1 MLAKEK
7 VRLTA
12 LRAVKSE
19 IRPAKTGRRLRNDS
33 RRRRA
38 ENRPGVGQAAPRSQ
52 PAVYTEERSSRTGR
66 EPTAPKPPNSK
77 VSCLLD
83 DERGRVWRA
92 LCSSHYRAGGS
103 QSAVR
108 HGAGGARRYE
118 AVGRPCRRPRDF
130 RSGEEVAPAVE
141 TSEPPEY
148 AAWMGAGLAL
158 EHAGSGAARKGTTRR
173 YVRFRYRGQKG
184 KWNRRYGS
192 VFPIVGWRLCN
203 FRAPSMFA
211 SGISVSASCGL
222 RPQVAYPVGPLPMK
236 SLPSGAVSY
245 EETGN
250 IWNSKTGTIRYAIG
264 CRICR
269 NAGGRRLRGCP
280 SLRRMPRENRRRSG
294 AGPNRERRVRVFS
307 GTVPDVRFSSGK
319 TGTVA
324 NRNG

>member
-1 MLAKEK
+1 MGQGSLWN
-7 VRLTA
+7 
-12 LRAVKSE
+12 
-19 IRPAKTGRRLRNDS
+19 TG
-33 RRRRA
+33 
-38 ENRPGVGQAAPRSQ
+38 
-52 PAVYTEERSSRTGR
+52 
-66 EPTAPKPPNSK
+66 
-77 VSCLLD
+77 
-83 DERGRVWRA
+83 
-92 LCSSHYRAGGS
+92 
-103 QSAVR
+103 
-108 HGAGGARRYE
+108 
-118 AVGRPCRRPRDF
+118 F
-130 RSGEEVAPAVE
+130 
-141 TSEPPEY
+141 
-148 AAWMGAGLAL
+148 
-158 EHAGSGAARKGTTRR
+158 GAARKGTTRR

-294 AGPNRERRVRVFS
+294 AGPTRSEESAFFRVGARRTYGFLRKKREPLRIGAAGQDGRIIPEYEKAGRS
-307 GTVPDVRFSSGK
+307 ASRFFICRFAAG
-319 TGTVA
+319 
-324 NRNG
+324 R

>member
-1 MLAKEK
+1 MGQGSLWN
-7 VRLTA
+7 
-12 LRAVKSE
+12 
-19 IRPAKTGRRLRNDS
+19 TG
-33 RRRRA
+33 
-38 ENRPGVGQAAPRSQ
+38 
-52 PAVYTEERSSRTGR
+52 
-66 EPTAPKPPNSK
+66 
-77 VSCLLD
+77 
-83 DERGRVWRA
+83 
-92 LCSSHYRAGGS
+92 
-103 QSAVR
+103 
-108 HGAGGARRYE
+108 
-118 AVGRPCRRPRDF
+118 F
-130 RSGEEVAPAVE
+130 
-141 TSEPPEY
+141 
-148 AAWMGAGLAL
+148 
-158 EHAGSGAARKGTTRR
+158 GAARKGTTRR

-280 SLRRMPRENRRRSG
+280 SLRRMPRENRRRPGADRIGAKGPRFSG
-294 AGPNRERRVRVFS
+294 AVPGGCTVFFEKILFKNS
-307 GTVPDVRFSSGK
+307 I
-319 TGTVA
+319 
-324 NRNG
+324 

>member
-1 MLAKEK
+1 MGQGSLWN
-7 VRLTA
+7 
-12 LRAVKSE
+12 
-19 IRPAKTGRRLRNDS
+19 TG
-33 RRRRA
+33 
-38 ENRPGVGQAAPRSQ
+38 
-52 PAVYTEERSSRTGR
+52 
-66 EPTAPKPPNSK
+66 
-77 VSCLLD
+77 
-83 DERGRVWRA
+83 
-92 LCSSHYRAGGS
+92 
-103 QSAVR
+103 
-108 HGAGGARRYE
+108 
-118 AVGRPCRRPRDF
+118 F
-130 RSGEEVAPAVE
+130 
-141 TSEPPEY
+141 
-148 AAWMGAGLAL
+148 
-158 EHAGSGAARKGTTRR
+158 GAARKGTTRR

-294 AGPNRERRVRVFS
+294 AGPNRSEGSAFFRVRCPMYGFLREKREPLRIGTADEDGRDHAGIIKS
-307 GTVPDVRFSSGK
+307 GTQRVPLFIAVLRP
-319 TGTVA
+319 VA
-324 NRNG
+324 NSS